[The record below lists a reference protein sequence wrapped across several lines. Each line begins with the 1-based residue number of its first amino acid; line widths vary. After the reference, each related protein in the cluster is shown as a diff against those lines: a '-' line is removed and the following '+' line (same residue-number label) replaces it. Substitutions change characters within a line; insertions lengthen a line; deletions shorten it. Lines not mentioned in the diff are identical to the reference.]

1 MRSIRKATLACLAL
15 VLALSLVPAAGAA
28 AKAKKS
34 HPGSAIAL
42 DSVGP
47 DAVTGH
53 VSSNGRTCRVQRQVT
68 LYRVNSGSS
77 VPSGEFVGSTWSRAD
92 GSWSV
97 PGPLFPSEFFAVVE
111 RKSAKDTVCAS
122 ATSNSLHWG

>member
-1 MRSIRKATLACLAL
+1 MRSIRKALLLCVPLL
-15 VLALSLVPAAGAA
+15 VALSLVPAAGAA

-34 HPGSAIAL
+34 HPSSAIAVE
-42 DSVGP
+42 SVGP

-53 VSSNGRTCRVQRQVT
+53 VSSDGRACRVQRQVT

-77 VPSGEFVGSTWSRAD
+77 VPSGEFVGSTWTRAD

-97 PGPLFPSEFFAVVE
+97 AGPLYPSEFFAVVE
-111 RKSAKDTVCAS
+111 RKSAKGVVCAP
-122 ATSNSLHWG
+122 ATSNSLRWG